1 MCATYSVCEQF
12 RGKHLDKCSDECAES
27 GGSIVLYKTENS
39 KAGDIQAHLKKNTV
53 TLEPREAILLHR
65 PFCLSLLRSDIDR
78 TCSIQFGAI
87 DRESQSSAQ

>member
-53 TLEPREAILLHR
+53 TLEPREAIPDEAALADWPDTVEKVLY
-65 PFCLSLLRSDIDR
+65 
-78 TCSIQFGAI
+78 
-87 DRESQSSAQ
+87 